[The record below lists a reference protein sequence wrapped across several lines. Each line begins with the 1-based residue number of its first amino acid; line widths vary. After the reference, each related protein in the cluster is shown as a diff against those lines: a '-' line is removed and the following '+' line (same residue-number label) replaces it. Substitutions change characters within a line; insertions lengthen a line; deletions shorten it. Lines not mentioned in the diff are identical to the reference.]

1 MKNYTVKEAINAIIA
16 NDAEAIK
23 DIAKYFPQFLIIV
36 VRGDWDAFANALP
49 DALTLRKLSFDA
61 TATAPVEDAEEAVT
75 MPAPM
80 EEAEDE
86 PDDEAEAVDLST
98 LPVKTLIK
106 MCEDAG
112 YKVAR
117 FGKPK
122 TYYIDIL
129 NGDAEPE
136 QTFEGKE
143 DKRVTE
149 RKAAKKEAAK
159 TAKKNAATGNYAEMK
174 ASELFA
180 LCQERG
186 IEAATKQKAAYY
198 IKKLEAYDAEN
209 GADEEVEEVKPTP
222 KKTAAK
228 AAPKAAPKKAPK
240 KVESVEDEAD
250 DVDDWD
256 EEEEV
261 EEETPK
267 KAPKKAAAPAKK
279 AAPKKPA
286 KKVVEEEE
294 KEEEEEEEPEADD
307 DDDWDI

>member
-1 MKNYTVKEAINAIIA
+1 MKNYTVKEAINAIMS
-16 NDAEAIK
+16 NDTEAIK

-36 VRGDWDAFANALP
+36 VRGDWGAFANALP

-61 TATAPVEDAEEAVT
+61 TAAAPVEDAEEAVT

-80 EEAEDE
+80 EEAADVE
-86 PDDEAEAVDLST
+86 DDEAEEVDLST

-129 NGDAEPE
+129 NGDTEPE

-159 TAKKNAATGNYAEMK
+159 TAKKNAAAGNYADMK

-180 LCQERG
+180 LCRERG
-186 IEAATKQKAAYY
+186 IEAAVKQKAAYY

-209 GADEEVEEVKPTP
+209 GEEAEEVKPTP

-228 AAPKAAPKKAPK
+228 AAKAAKAAPKKAPK
-240 KVESVEDEAD
+240 EEEIEDEPDDAEDWD
-250 DVDDWD
+250 DV
-256 EEEEV
+256 EE

-279 AAPKKPA
+279 TAPA
-286 KKVVEEEE
+286 KKAPAKKAPA
-294 KEEEEEEEPEADD
+294 KEEEYEEPEADD
-307 DDDWDI
+307 EPDDEDDWDI

>member
-1 MKNYTVKEAINAIIA
+1 MKNYTVKEAINAIMN
-16 NDAEAIK
+16 NDTDAIK
-23 DIAKYFPQFLIIV
+23 EIAKYFPQFLIIV
-36 VRGDWDAFANALP
+36 VRGDWGAFANALP

-61 TATAPVEDAEEAVT
+61 TAAAPVEDAEEAVT

-80 EEAEDE
+80 EEAAE
-86 PDDEAEAVDLST
+86 DDEAEEVDLST

-112 YKVAR
+112 HKVAR

-129 NGDAEPE
+129 NGNAEPE

-149 RKAAKKEAAK
+149 RKAAKKEAVK
-159 TAKKNAATGNYAEMK
+159 TAKKNAAAGNYTEMK

-209 GADEEVEEVKPTP
+209 GEEAEEVKPTP

-240 KVESVEDEAD
+240 K
-250 DVDDWD
+250 
-256 EEEEV
+256 EEV
-261 EEETPK
+261 EEDPDEAEDWDDVEEEEEEAPK

-279 AAPKKPA
+279 APA
-286 KKVVEEEE
+286 KKAPAKKAPVEEEDDD
-294 KEEEEEEEPEADD
+294 EPEVDD
-307 DDDWDI
+307 EPDDEDDWDI